1 MIKRLIVLCL
11 ATVALMGCDVL
22 SSEPT
27 YGGLSVSGMNYTPFN
42 LSRFIIRDQYGNR
55 AGGGGDL
62 MPGSGEGRVS
72 CCYRLK
78 GTDFTVDWEVYDA
91 DEAIKAI
98 DAHQKI
104 KMIYK
109 TTQVHFP
116 KTKISGG
123 VGAVIL
129 AVHFYPDDHVEFEF
143 RNDMGG
149 SRIDYAEVSYWFK
162 TKYGRAAYPGDIDEA
177 EAFRR
182 IARVASQGWLKYR
195 LTADEDLEQYVYYT
209 LLVNPDFDKHPAVQ
223 RIVGETQGK
232 PGAFGAAM
240 EALPDS
246 VVQELK
252 SNRFE
257 HVTTGAEHG

>member
-1 MIKRLIVLCL
+1 
-11 ATVALMGCDVL
+11 MGCDVL

-27 YGGLSVSGMNYTPFN
+27 YGGMSVSGMNYTPFN
-42 LSRFIIRDQYGNR
+42 LSRFIIRDKYGNR

-62 MPGSGEGRVS
+62 MPGSGAGSVN
-72 CCYRLK
+72 CCYKLK
-78 GTDFTVDWEVYDA
+78 GTEFTVDWEVYDA

-104 KMIYK
+104 RKIHK

-123 VGAVIL
+123 IGAVIL
-129 AVHFYPDDHVEFEF
+129 GVHFYPDDHVEFEF

-149 SRIDYAEVSYWFK
+149 SRIDYAAVDHWFQ
-162 TKYGRAAYPGDIDEA
+162 TKSGELANIKDPDEA
-177 EAFRR
+177 EWFEARAFRR
-182 IARVASQGWLKYR
+182 TARVASQGWLKYR
-195 LTADEDLEQYVYYT
+195 LTDTTDLQQYVYYT
-209 LLVNPDFDKHPAVQ
+209 LVVSPGFDKHPAVQ
-223 RIVGETQGK
+223 RIVEETKGK
-232 PGAFGAAM
+232 LGAFGAAM

-246 VVQELK
+246 VVQEIR